1 MRTDG
6 GFVGRRLENAPPPP
20 FTVKDRP
27 TRALVNA
34 SAWLQAGGGGIEV
47 RNFSQFS
54 AISQFFAILRNFS
67 QFFRNFSAIFRNWIR
82 PPQTA
87 IPPPPLLQE
96 EQSQLE
102 AMQSEL
108 QDLHALKEREQQL
121 QMQLQSQEQRCR
133 QLEEEAEGHMSI
145 LSAKQEA
152 DAEARKQFL
161 ALQEELSAAKKSLQV
176 WLRVGVV
183 RSYTKGR
190 RGWGWWGASRGS
202 GRRRRKA

>member
-1 MRTDG
+1 MCAKFWLTHCRTLPFLPYVHQAERG
-6 GFVGRRLENAPPPP
+6 ELETLKSERDA
-20 FTVKDRP
+20 VLSSKSKGEK
-27 TRALVNA
+27 ALR
-34 SAWLQAGGGGIEV
+34 SEIET
-47 RNFSQFS
+47 
-54 AISQFFAILRNFS
+54 L
-67 QFFRNFSAIFRNWIR
+67 
-82 PPQTA
+82 
-87 IPPPPLLQE
+87 
-96 EQSQLE
+96 EQ
-102 AMQSEL
+102 
-108 QDLHALKEREQQL
+108 EREQL
-121 QMQLQSQEQRCR
+121 QQSCAAYEQRCR

-176 WLRVGVV
+176 WLRVGFV